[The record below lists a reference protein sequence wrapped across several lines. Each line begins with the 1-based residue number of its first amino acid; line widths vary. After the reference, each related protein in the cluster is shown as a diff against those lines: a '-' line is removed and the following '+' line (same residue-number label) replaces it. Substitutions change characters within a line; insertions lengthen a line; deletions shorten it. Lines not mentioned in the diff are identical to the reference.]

1 MLIVNSNLTPALQ
14 LVLDDSDRI
23 QQVLQDFKPVLEE
36 ISAVCDTSLQQE
48 KLDQIDQQVFQM
60 QRKILEPLELFL
72 QAVGV
77 KNFSDFML
85 TCS

>member
-1 MLIVNSNLTPALQ
+1 MMNLNLNPALQ

-23 QQVLQDFKPVLEE
+23 KQVLQGFKPVLEE

-48 KLDQIDQQVFQM
+48 RLDQIDQQVFQM
-60 QRKILEPLELFL
+60 QHKISEPLEHFL

-77 KNFSDFML
+77 KNLSDFML
-85 TCS
+85 SCC